1 MLNCRICLT
10 LRICTNYLKCKLF
23 VITKHFWDVIRN
35 IIVVLMQ
42 VFLHKIIRLQFTY
55 RAIAINTIKVRAQ
68 NIVFYELYSVAAFY
82 HRKINFQ
89 TYIIR
94 LEKNNVQRI
103 SMKYFCNL
111 LNISKQ
117 CIQGLIQMNSHT
129 YHINKW
135 SSIFCI
141 SPSILNCHA
150 RQKTARFLTYGTHKK
165 LQNELFYV
173 RH

>member
-1 MLNCRICLT
+1 MYIHNMQRELLLSLLNILINIFVRYTDTYIYTNYTSIMLNCRICLT

-94 LEKNNVQRI
+94 LEKNNVL
-103 SMKYFCNL
+103 Y
-111 LNISKQ
+111 
-117 CIQGLIQMNSHT
+117 
-129 YHINKW
+129 
-135 SSIFCI
+135 
-141 SPSILNCHA
+141 
-150 RQKTARFLTYGTHKK
+150 
-165 LQNELFYV
+165 
-173 RH
+173 